1 MAQRIRAYSDNKQ
14 LVEDR
19 RVLIAEKATPLFIK
33 KGFKAT
39 TVRDIAKV
47 CNMTHSTLYRY
58 VGKKDD
64 IMSLVLQRMYVGT
77 YDLLREIEDKA
88 KKSGPKE
95 TLAWAIG
102 SYYRGND
109 LSRVNSV
116 FVVSNY
122 MFFNPLHRLR
132 VVETHTSIVAAFEN
146 VLKLGCQKG
155 DFNIENP
162 WLCAFDIVEL
172 GQIWAQRQHIIRNK
186 CTLDEY
192 IEFHTN
198 QIMRQIGAK
207 TLENVKTAV

>member
-1 MAQRIRAYSDNKQ
+1 MAQRIRAYSSNRQ

-19 RVLIAEKATPLFIK
+19 RDLIVEKAIPLLIK

-39 TVRDIAKV
+39 TVRDIAKA
-47 CNMTHSTLYRY
+47 CDMKHSTIYRY

-64 IMSLVLQRMYVGT
+64 IMSLVLQRMHAVT
-77 YDLLREIEDKA
+77 YEWLREVDDKI
-88 KKSGPKE
+88 KKTGPKE

-102 SYYRGND
+102 SYYRSND
-109 LSRVNSV
+109 VNRVNSV

-122 MFFNPLHRLR
+122 MFFSPIHRLR

-146 VLKLGCQKG
+146 ILKLGCQKG
-155 DFNIENP
+155 DFNIANP

-172 GQIWAQRQHIIRNK
+172 GQIWAQRQHIISNK

-192 IEFHTN
+192 IEFHTY
-198 QIMRQIGAK
+198 QIMRQI
-207 TLENVKTAV
+207 EVKQ